1 MYWNIPP
8 AVKIPHYESCRDA
21 PYIKQ
26 QTEKKKK
33 FGLLFPILYFKI
45 VGMCFIQQKILWIS
59 SLQHCV
65 PQEIKQSRCHYNVSL
80 PFIHLPDSSK
90 FFVYLSDLLCL
101 KLNIPPDN
109 LLDEHHSKFRSA
121 SQVLLLKLDE
131 CDLNLQ
137 KRKSYYDIPITLCN
151 CQDTLHG
158 QLPTCGDLIFATLP
172 T

>member
-1 MYWNIPP
+1 MNHVGMHPTLNNKLKKKEKSLDYYSQYYILKLWARVSYNKRSYEYHPCSIVFLKRSNNPGVITTFLFPLFICQIPP
-8 AVKIPHYESCRDA
+8 
-21 PYIKQ
+21 
-26 QTEKKKK
+26 
-33 FGLLFPILYFKI
+33 
-45 VGMCFIQQKILWIS
+45 
-59 SLQHCV
+59 
-65 PQEIKQSRCHYNVSL
+65 N
-80 PFIHLPDSSK
+80 

-158 QLPTCGDLIFATLP
+158 QLPTCCDLIFATLP